1 MTYNENEYDEI
12 LSDDEN
18 ETESDNFSDN
28 QEDLTEG
35 TSEDT
40 DSASVDTE
48 NSESSKEDILSEFSY
63 DDDDEEEEKYTSQFG
78 ELEEFVEGYDK
89 NDFTE
94 EALAETN
101 TKVKKKMKSSTKIT
115 IAVIAVIVLAILAA
129 GVYFIFF
136 NKSIQGKWIVN
147 QTDSSTGQTSTAYYN
162 FRNNYLE
169 VISCDNYL
177 YQKNTYTDVKYESN
191 SFSIYQDGEV
201 IIKFLYDVQ
210 GNLIQGKKLTLT
222 IDGYGDE
229 GKFDMTNTWDIPAY
243 DSLQGPEFKN
253 NDSIVGIWK
262 NSDSISSYGYIE
274 YIRFDADGFMKQYS
288 GYNSRIVETIQKYN
302 FDGKNITMK
311 YDDEYSVEASVKNNK
326 LSINTENAYVGKIT
340 IEYDK
345 IGEDDFNKDISTL
358 KAGEYEMPTQV
369 QLPDDVQIPET
380 ETSVST
386 ENTSETEKV
395 TETATKS
402 E

>member
-177 YQKNTYTDVKYESN
+177 YQKNTYTDVKYESD
-191 SFSIYQDGEV
+191 SFSI
-201 IIKFLYDVQ
+201 
-210 GNLIQGKKLTLT
+210 
-222 IDGYGDE
+222 
-229 GKFDMTNTWDIPAY
+229 
-243 DSLQGPEFKN
+243 
-253 NDSIVGIWK
+253 
-262 NSDSISSYGYIE
+262 
-274 YIRFDADGFMKQYS
+274 
-288 GYNSRIVETIQKYN
+288 
-302 FDGKNITMK
+302 
-311 YDDEYSVEASVKNNK
+311 
-326 LSINTENAYVGKIT
+326 
-340 IEYDK
+340 
-345 IGEDDFNKDISTL
+345 
-358 KAGEYEMPTQV
+358 
-369 QLPDDVQIPET
+369 
-380 ETSVST
+380 
-386 ENTSETEKV
+386 
-395 TETATKS
+395 
-402 E
+402 